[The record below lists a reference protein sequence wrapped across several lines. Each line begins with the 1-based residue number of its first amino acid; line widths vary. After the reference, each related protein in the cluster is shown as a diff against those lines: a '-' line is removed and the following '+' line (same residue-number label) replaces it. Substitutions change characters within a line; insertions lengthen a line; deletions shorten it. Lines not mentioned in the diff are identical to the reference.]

1 MRRPVVTTTTR
12 PRPPSGRRGRGRR
25 PGRRRHAPP
34 QAQAGPA
41 ATTHWCNFVLAG
53 KDATADGS
61 VMMGYN
67 NDWSANN
74 YQYLQVIPG
83 DATHYQYVKLLTL
96 GSIPEGG
103 INVKQL
109 GVNYGTFTDLD
120 PSVLAADPYV
130 RKGYGGELWDIL
142 LQECATVQEALD
154 RLEQMAATGFESG
167 AAGSFGLADP
177 DEAWVFELLGGHHWA
192 AQRVPDDAFLA
203 HPNIVTIRQIDLSDT
218 DQLPRVSRPGLVR
231 AEHRPVRPV
240 RRARSRSPGPTAT
253 ATSCRR
259 TTTPTACGARSTRSP
274 RRSASRPTMPYATRP
289 VFVEPDDPVTRQVI
303 QSICRYH
310 YEGTSIDQ
318 TAGYTLMSPH
328 NQTNRP
334 ICHSTTDY
342 SAVWQLRS
350 WKPDDIGGVLWV
362 APSRPCSSTYIPF
375 YDSITSVPA
384 AFTGKTA
391 FNAFRAVAESLDKKG
406 TVGGTTR
413 YGYYIPLVQSIY
425 GTFET
430 ECTNAQA
437 STETTAAG
445 LTGAARITYLTNYS
459 AQRAT
464 QALGLAQG
472 LPAQMP

>member
-1 MRRPVVTTTTR
+1 MRKSWVARVLLLFLVVAAAVGAAVAFGGVG
-12 PRPPSGRRGRGRR
+12 P
-25 PGRRRHAPP
+25 APT
-34 QAQAGPA
+34 AQAGPEKA
-41 ATTHWCNFVLAG
+41 VSHWCNFVLAG
-53 KDATADGS
+53 KDATTDGS

-154 RLEQMAATGFESG
+154 RLEQMAVTGFESG

-177 DEAWVFELLGGHHWA
+177 DEAWLFELLGGHHWA

-203 HPNIVTIRQIDLSDT
+203 HPNIVTIRQIDLGDTANFRGSSD
-218 DQLPRVSRPGLVR
+218 LVSFAQSIGRYNPS
-231 AEHRPVRPV
+231 E
-240 RRARSRSPGPTAT
+240 GPFEVAWAYGDRDELSTYYDT
-253 ATSCRR
+253 NRLW
-259 TTTPTACGARSTRSP
+259 GAFNTVAPSLNLT
-274 RRSASRPTMPYATRP
+274 PTMPYGTRP
-289 VFVEPDDPVTRQVI
+289 VFVEPDDPVTRQDI
-303 QSICRYH
+303 QAICRYH

-413 YGYYIPLVQSIY
+413 YGYYIPLVRGVY
-425 GTFET
+425 GAYET
-430 ECTNAQA
+430 ECANTQA
-437 STETTAAG
+437 STESTAAG

>member
-1 MRRPVVTTTTR
+1 MPTPRLRSVLILVLLLAVVAAAAGLGGAGT
-12 PRPPSGRRGRGRR
+12 
-25 PGRRRHAPP
+25 APT
-34 QAQAGPA
+34 AQAGPEKA
-41 ATTHWCNFVLAG
+41 VSHWCNFVMAG

-130 RKGYGGELWDIL
+130 KKGYGGELWDIL

-154 RLEQMAATGFESG
+154 RLEQMAVTGFGSG

-177 DEAWVFELLGGHHWA
+177 DEAWLFELLGGHHWA

-203 HPNIVTIRQIDLSDT
+203 HPNIVTIRQIDLTDAENFRGSPDLVSFAQSIGRYNPLDGPFEVAWAYGDRDELSTYYDT
-218 DQLPRVSRPGLVR
+218 NRLWGAFNSVAPSLGL
-231 AEHRPVRPV
+231 
-240 RRARSRSPGPTAT
+240 T
-253 ATSCRR
+253 
-259 TTTPTACGARSTRSP
+259 
-274 RRSASRPTMPYATRP
+274 PTMPYATRP
-289 VFVEPDDPVTRQVI
+289 VFVEPDDPVTRQDI
-303 QSICRYH
+303 QEICRYH

-413 YGYYIPLVQSIY
+413 YGYYIPLVKSTY
-425 GTFET
+425 GAFET
-430 ECTNAQA
+430 QCTTAQA

-445 LTGAARITYLTNYS
+445 LTGSARINYLTNYS